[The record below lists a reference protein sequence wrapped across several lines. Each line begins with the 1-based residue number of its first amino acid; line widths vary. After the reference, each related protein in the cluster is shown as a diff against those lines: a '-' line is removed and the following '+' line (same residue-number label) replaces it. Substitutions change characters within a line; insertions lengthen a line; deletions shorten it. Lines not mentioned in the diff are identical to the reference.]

1 MNLKNCKEQVFLQHE
16 ELVQKVREDFQFQF
30 ENIRMLPNL
39 EVNLEKR
46 VNMKINYKCVIEGND
61 VIGYRVKY
69 DVA

>member
-1 MNLKNCKEQVFLQHE
+1 
-16 ELVQKVREDFQFQF
+16 
-30 ENIRMLPNL
+30 MLPNI